1 MTAENVKRPDAPSAA
16 DPDPTPEPVR
26 PQREPGNAPEGEPG
40 NEWVTPD
47 AERPPQRGEGTVSDP
62 DRLTTEPLIRGEE
75 NLPRRHGGTVSNPD
89 F

>member
-26 PQREPGNAPEGEPG
+26 PQREPGNA
-40 NEWVTPD
+40 WVTPD
-47 AERPPQRGEGTVSDP
+47 AERPPQQREGTVSDP